1 VLVELDAA
9 VVDDT
14 CDDEADVNVG
24 ASVEVGVSVVVGA
37 AGDVDTE
44 VVSAS
49 PAVTAGTLVSWCP
62 STRPPT
68 CVVPRNHSLAQTA
81 DAAFATVGAYPG
93 GQSLIAQSRIP
104 NPQFGARHRQFIS
117 FAAQLNVP
125 AMFINLV

>member
-1 VLVELDAA
+1 LVGTVAEVVAAADVMVDVSRVVLVELDAA

-49 PAVTAGTLVSWCP
+49 PAVTV
-62 STRPPT
+62 
-68 CVVPRNHSLAQTA
+68 AQTA